1 MPASDGAAGGTKVAP
16 QRRRVVITGLGV
28 ISPLGQDAASFW
40 DELVAGHSGIGWM
53 TLADTTNYTTKVAG
67 EVKDW
72 QPERFIER
80 REARRMARF
89 SQFAVAA
96 AGQAISDA
104 ALELDHEDRTRIGV
118 YLGNGNGGYPNIDD
132 AVRTIVAKGGMRMDP
147 LFMPKSLPNMAAS
160 QVSLQY
166 GLKGYTGTMVTACAA
181 GTQALGEAA
190 EVIRRGAAEVML
202 SGGAEAGISELGLAA
217 FAVMRAMSTRTDDPS
232 KASRPFDAGRD
243 GFVPAEGAA
252 IFVLESLDH
261 AIARGA
267 RPLAEITGYA
277 VSADAYHIVAPCAD
291 GEGSART
298 MRWAIEDAGRSVE
311 EIDYINAHGTST
323 PLNDLTETMAVKAVF
338 GEVAYRVP
346 ISSTK
351 SMIGHAF
358 GAAGALEVVACV
370 KTLQTGLI
378 HPTINYETPDPECD
392 LDYVPNEARRAEVR
406 VVLKN
411 SFGFGG
417 QNACLVLERAE

>member
-1 MPASDGAAGGTKVAP
+1 MAATNGRRSDG
-16 QRRRVVITGLGV
+16 RRRVVITGMGA
-28 ISPLGQDAASFW
+28 ITPLGQDVESFW
-40 DELVAGHSGIGWM
+40 EGLAAGRSGIDWM
-53 TLADTTNYTTKVAG
+53 TLADTTNYPVKVAG

-72 QPERFIER
+72 QPERLLDR
-80 REARRMARF
+80 KEARRMARF